1 MARLDVY
8 QNGVCRFEFLLPE
21 DRPLLLGRGP
31 ACGLVL
37 PDPLVSREHAE
48 VRPGGL
54 GEGHVLSNLSSGG
67 LRVNGEELEEAR
79 ELRDEDVLEIASY
92 KIFYRVRSST
102 AAVLPTLRMEGG
114 PTLLLRL
121 DGKKLEISHAWLET
135 PRGKTPLRGGRQILG
150 KAPPADIVIDDEHVS
165 RRHAEIYFDG
175 ASWQIEDLGSTNG
188 TKVAGRAVAKAQLS
202 PGDPIEVGR
211 QKLFF
216 RLERKKEE
224 VVGSKGE
231 RWGALLG
238 KSAAMREIFAL
249 AERVAASH
257 VPVLILGESGS
268 GKELLAAGIHDAS
281 SRGGKAFIPINC
293 GAIPEELAESEL
305 FGHEKGAFTGAAADR
320 RGLFEEADGGTV
332 FLDEIGDLPPP
343 LQVKLLRVL
352 ESGEIRPVGSSLPR
366 RVDVRVIA
374 ATHRDLPSLVREG
387 KFREDLYYRLAVM
400 PLRLPPLR
408 ERLEDIPLLSS
419 VLLPPGRKLSKR
431 AFEKLETQHFP
442 GNVRELRNLLER
454 AALLSRDAEIPA
466 EAIVF
471 DGLAMEGKREFFER
485 YPEFAGKNLE
495 EIEKLILAE
504 ALRKAGTQADAAKML
519 GIARSTLAGMIERFG
534 LKGAPPA

>member
-48 VRPGGL
+48 VRPGSS
-54 GEGHVLSNLSSGG
+54 GEGHVLLNLSPSG
-67 LRVNGEELEEAR
+67 LRVNGEELEGTR

-92 KIFYRVRSST
+92 KIFYRVKSST

-121 DGKKLEISHAWLET
+121 DGKKLEVSRAWLET
-135 PRGKTPLRGGRQILG
+135 PRGKTPLRSGRQVLG

-188 TKVAGRAVAKAQLS
+188 TKVAGRAVMKAQLS

-216 RLERKKEE
+216 RLERKEE
-224 VVGSKGE
+224 KVTGSKGE

-305 FGHEKGAFTGAAADR
+305 FGHEKGAFTGAAAER

-352 ESGEIRPVGSSLPR
+352 ESGEVRPVGSSLPR

-408 ERLEDIPLLSS
+408 DRLEDISLLSS
-419 VLLPPGRKLSKR
+419 VLLPPGRKLSKK
-431 AFEKLETQHFP
+431 ASEKLQTQHFP

-471 DGLAMEGKREFFER
+471 DDLAMDGKREFFDR

-534 LKGAPPA
+534 LKSAPPA